1 MSGESAPEGGLI
13 QAKLTTELLLLSANQ
28 LANKLV
34 RFADSDPDAKQVD
47 EDGDDDD
54 DEDGDTNNNN
64 EHGDLESEA
73 NVRQGLF
80 RCHRCDVFEAK
91 SKTALMAHVCKG
103 IASPIQSTANSNIT
117 TTATTPTNNNT
128 INNNN
133 NPATT
138 NNNLI
143 GMVAGLLKK
152 EAILGE
158 AGVAMDAESATAAA
172 DGHSMTNQEA
182 NNNNSNVINHNT
194 GSVPSQNHHR
204 KLFECDVCNM
214 KFSNGANM
222 RRHKMRHTGVKPYEC
237 RICQKR

>member
-1 MSGESAPEGGLI
+1 MSGEAGVAPDGGLI
-13 QAKLTTELLLLSANQ
+13 QSKLATELLRLSASK

-34 RFADSDPDAKQVD
+34 RAAASDSDPDVKL
-47 EDGDDDD
+47 D
-54 DEDGDTNNNN
+54 DEDGDNNHNHYN
-64 EHGDLESEA
+64 GGLDNESENGHSSDA
-73 NVRQGLF
+73 TESNSG
-80 RCHRCDVFEAK
+80 
-91 SKTALMAHVCKG
+91 LMANVCKG

-117 TTATTPTNNNT
+117 TTATTPTN
-128 INNNN
+128 INNN

-138 NNNLI
+138 NHNLI

-158 AGVAMDAESATAAA
+158 AGVAMDAESGNTAA
-172 DGHSMTNQEA
+172 DGHTLTNQEA
-182 NNNNSNVINHNT
+182 NNNNSNVINNNT
-194 GSVPSQNHHR
+194 GAVPSQNHHR